1 MNNPFFRAPHVAA
14 PHPSGSDRVG
24 NAALLIDF
32 DNVTMGIRSD
42 LSREL
47 RALLDSEVI
56 RGKVAVQR
64 AYADWRRYPQYIVPL
79 SEASID
85 LIFAPAYGS
94 SKKNATDIRLAIDAL
109 ELVFIRPE
117 IGTFILLSG
126 DSDFSSLVLKLK
138 EYGKFVIGVGL
149 QESSSDILVQNCDEY
164 YSYNTLTGLTKTDEA
179 ERVEFDPWVLVE
191 KAVER
196 MVERRDV
203 MRSDRLKQVMVELDP
218 SFEER
223 KFGFAR
229 FSKFLAEAAGK
240 GLITLKKLDN
250 GQFEVSAGKKR
261 KTGKRTRRSARPT
274 ADAARSTADD
284 AEAKPSQPDLSA
296 DADAEADAAVDHQI
310 AETMDRAYTLMRE
323 ALEELR
329 EAGRD
334 PARDS
339 DVKRRMLKLRASFD
353 EAELGFPKF
362 SKFLK
367 QAADDRIV
375 RIERLE
381 NGQFEVRLP
390 GGRRGRS
397 DKREAPKRGRR
408 KESGER
414 KNTNDRRK
422 RSRTD
427 SKRSQS
433 SSDSSSPEN
442 GTNGAEVPVGETTA
456 TEKPSRS
463 RSRSSRT
470 KRTAPEEDNGAPTK
484 RKSAAREKE
493 TVAVAK
499 RDPAPAVE
507 ERGAQAEQG
516 GTPSAE
522 APSNPTADVAPPAEA
537 SAPKRTD
544 VQATDTPEAPAPE
557 RSSARKS
564 RPSDT
569 PSELE
574 KGGLLPRAQKRGARA
589 DGPPPIMEGQAIV
602 IPGSSGEGA
611 KPSSE

>member
-1 MNNPFFRAPHVAA
+1 MNNPFYRAPHVAG
-14 PHPSGSDRVG
+14 PNPSGTERAG

-47 RALLDSEVI
+47 RALLDADVI
-56 RGKVAVQR
+56 RGKVTVQR

-117 IGTFILLSG
+117 IRTFILLSG

-191 KAVER
+191 KAVDR

-203 MRSDRLKQVMVELDP
+203 MRSDRLKQVMVEIDP
-218 SFEER
+218 NFEER

-240 GLITLKKLDN
+240 GLLVLKKLDN
-250 GQFEVSAGKKR
+250 GQFEVSPGKKR
-261 KTGKRTRRSARPT
+261 RTGKRTRRSAKVSRSKTSTDASPASTGAGTAASLGGEPPEEDDDRP
-274 ADAARSTADD
+274 
-284 AEAKPSQPDLSA
+284 
-296 DADAEADAAVDHQI
+296 
-310 AETMDRAYTLMRE
+310 ETLDRAYSLMRA

-339 DVKRRMLKLRASFD
+339 DVKRRLLKLRPSFD

-367 QAADDRIV
+367 KAAEDHIV

-381 NGQFEVRLP
+381 NGQFEVSLP
-390 GGRRGRS
+390 GGRRRS
-397 DKREAPKRGRR
+397 RSSSSEKRESRRGRR
-408 KESGER
+408 KDGAEK
-414 KNTNDRRK
+414 KNGGRK
-422 RSRTD
+422 RSPRSESRRGGSED
-427 SKRSQS
+427 EPKAAKRA
-433 SSDSSSPEN
+433 DVPEN
-442 GTNGAEVPVGETTA
+442 GRESAKA
-456 TEKPSRS
+456 
-463 RSRSSRT
+463 
-470 KRTAPEEDNGAPTK
+470 ADAQAGAPARSKTRTPRSDPEK
-484 RKSAAREKE
+484 RPEKRPE
-493 TVAVAK
+493 QE
-499 RDPAPAVE
+499 PAPA
-507 ERGAQAEQG
+507 
-516 GTPSAE
+516 TPPASAE
-522 APSNPTADVAPPAEA
+522 PAVAEKASEPA
-537 SAPKRTD
+537 
-544 VQATDTPEAPAPE
+544 
-557 RSSARKS
+557 SSVV
-564 RPSDT
+564 
-569 PSELE
+569 SEVTG
-574 KGGLLPRAQKRGARA
+574 GGLLPRAQKRGRGA
-589 DGPPPIMEGQAIV
+589 DGPPPIMEGQAINV
-602 IPGSSGEGA
+602 AKLIEKADEPSG
-611 KPSSE
+611 

>member
-1 MNNPFFRAPHVAA
+1 
-14 PHPSGSDRVG
+14 VG

-250 GQFEVSAGKKR
+250 GQFEVFAGKKR

-274 ADAARSTADD
+274 SDAPRSTADD
-284 AEAKPSQPDLSA
+284 AEAKPSQPEPPT
-296 DADAEADAAVDHQI
+296 EADTAVDHQI
-310 AETMDRAYTLMRE
+310 AETMDRAYSLMRE

-339 DVKRRMLKLRASFD
+339 DVKRRMLKLRSSFD

-381 NGQFEVRLP
+381 NGQFEVSLP
-390 GGRRGRS
+390 GGQRAQS
-397 DKREAPKRGRR
+397 DKRETPKRGRR
-408 KESGER
+408 KDSSER
-414 KNTNDRRK
+414 KSSNDRRK
-422 RSRTD
+422 RSKPD
-427 SKRSQS
+427 SKRSQASTEAKS
-433 SSDSSSPEN
+433 SEN
-442 GTNGAEVPVGETTA
+442 EPAAAETTA
-456 TEKPSRS
+456 SQAKDTERPSRS
-463 RSRSSRT
+463 RSRSPRS
-470 KRTAPEEDNGAPTK
+470 KRPSSEKDNGASADQASSSPTEEA
-484 RKSAAREKE
+484 SAG
-493 TVAVAK
+493 
-499 RDPAPAVE
+499 P
-507 ERGAQAEQG
+507 EQQ
-516 GTPSAE
+516 S
-522 APSNPTADVAPPAEA
+522 APPAEEA
-537 SAPKRTD
+537 VA
-544 VQATDTPEAPAPE
+544 VAATMAATAVEKSPAPE
-557 RSSARKS
+557 STPEVDVTPRAEAPPAETSEPPIEGASEPPAKRAVATQ
-564 RPSDT
+564 RT
-569 PSELE
+569 PSSGGSASAAA

-589 DGPPPIMEGQAIV
+589 GGPPPIMEGQAIV
-602 IPGSSGEGA
+602 IPGSSGGTP